1 MAAAKLMDYDKAL
14 ELFEPVLGF
23 EVHVELNTR
32 TKMFSD
38 APNPANDE
46 FHGAEPNTLIAP
58 VDLGLPGSLP
68 VVNETAVRS
77 SISLGLALGC
87 SIAESSR
94 FARKNYFYPDL
105 GKNYQISQYDEP
117 IAFEGSVEVELEDG
131 TLVTV
136 PIERAHMEEDAGK
149 LTHMGGSTGRI
160 QGAEYSLV
168 DYNRAGVPLVEIV
181 TKPIFGAEH
190 RAPEIAKA
198 YVQTIRDIV
207 RGLGISEARL
217 ERGNL
222 RCDANVSL
230 RRRVPVGAPAEPLG
244 TRTETK
250 NVNSMRSV
258 ERAVRYE
265 IQRQAQILAGGG
277 SIIQETRHWHEDT
290 GVTSPGRPKSDA
302 DDYRYFPEPDLLPV
316 QPAPEL
322 IEQLRAALPEQPV
335 ARRRRLMAEWGFT
348 DLEFQDVRNGGLLGE
363 VEATI
368 AAGASPSAARKW
380 WTGEITR
387 IANVQE
393 RDAAT
398 LISPAHVA
406 ELQQLIDAGTLT
418 DKLARQV
425 LEGVIAGE
433 GSPQDVV
440 DARGLAVVSDDGAL
454 IAAIDDALA
463 AQPDVLAKIKDGKVQ
478 AAGAIIGAVMKAM
491 RGQAD
496 AARVRELILERAA
509 Q

>member
-1 MAAAKLMDYDKAL
+1 MATAKLMDFDKAL
-14 ELFEPVLGF
+14 EMFEPVLGF

-68 VVNETAVRS
+68 VVNATAVRS

-131 TLVTV
+131 TLVTIPV
-136 PIERAHMEEDAGK
+136 ERAHMEEDAGK
-149 LTHMGGSTGRI
+149 LTHMGGATGRI

-190 RAPEIAKA
+190 RAPEYAKA
-198 YVQTIRDIV
+198 YIAAIRDIV

-230 RRRVPVGAPAEPLG
+230 RPRGQEKLG

-265 IQRQAQILAGGG
+265 IQRQAAILADGGT
-277 SIIQETRHWHEDT
+277 IIQETRHWHEDT
-290 GVTSPGRPKSDA
+290 GTTSPGRPKSDA

-316 QPAPEL
+316 QPSREL
-322 IEQLRAALPEQPV
+322 VDELRAALPEQPV
-335 ARRRRLMAEWGFT
+335 ARRRRLKADWGFT
-348 DLEFQDVRNGGLLGE
+348 DLEFQDVRNGGLIDE

-368 AAGASPSAARKW
+368 AAGAAPAAARKW

-387 IANVQE
+387 IANAQD
-393 RDAAT
+393 RDAAG
-398 LISPAHVA
+398 LVSPSDVA
-406 ELQQLIDAGTLT
+406 ALQGLVDAGTLT

-433 GSPQDVV
+433 GSPQQVV
-440 DARGLAVVSDDGAL
+440 DSRGLAVVSDDGAL

-478 AAGAIIGAVMKAM
+478 AAGAVIGAVMKAM
-491 RGQAD
+491 KGQAD
-496 AARVRELILERAA
+496 AARVRELVLERAA

>member
-1 MAAAKLMDYDKAL
+1 MAAAKLMDFDKAV

-38 APNPANDE
+38 APNPAHEE
-46 FHGAEPNTLIAP
+46 FHGAPPNTLIAP

-68 VVNETAVRS
+68 VVNAAAVRS

-87 SIAESSR
+87 SIAPSSR

-117 IAFEGSVEVELEDG
+117 IAFDGSVEVELEDG
-131 TLVTV
+131 TLVTI

-149 LTHMGGSTGRI
+149 LTHMGGATGRI

-168 DYNRAGVPLVEIV
+168 DNNRAGVPLVEIV
-181 TKPIFGAEH
+181 TRPIFGAEG
-190 RAPEIAKA
+190 RAPEYAKA
-198 YVQTIRDIV
+198 YVAAIRDIV
-207 RGLGISEARL
+207 RALGISEARL

-230 RRRVPVGAPAEPLG
+230 RPRGQERLG

-265 IQRQAQILAGGG
+265 IQRQAQILADGGT
-277 SIIQETRHWHEDT
+277 ITQETRHWHEDT
-290 GVTSPGRPKSDA
+290 GTTSPGRPKSDA

-316 QPAPEL
+316 QPPREL
-322 IEQLRAALPEQPV
+322 VEELRAALPEQPV
-335 ARRRRLMAEWGFT
+335 ARRRRLKAEWGFS
-348 DLEFQDVRNGGLLGE
+348 DQEFLDVTNNGVVEE
-363 VEATI
+363 VAATI
-368 AAGASPSAARKW
+368 AAGTTPATARKW
-380 WTGEITR
+380 WTGEIIR
-387 IANVQE
+387 VANLQE
-393 RDAAT
+393 REPAE
-398 LISPAHVA
+398 LISPENVA
-406 ELQQLIDAGTLT
+406 ALQGLVDAGTLT

-433 GSPQDVV
+433 GTPEEIVA
-440 DARGLAVVSDDGAL
+440 ARGLAVVSDDGAL

-463 AQPDVLAKIKDGKVQ
+463 AQPDVLTKIQAGKVQ

-491 RGQAD
+491 KGQAD
-496 AARVRELILERAA
+496 AARVRELILERASSDS
-509 Q
+509 

>member
-1 MAAAKLMDYDKAL
+1 MATAKLMDFDKAL

-23 EVHVELNTR
+23 EVHVELNTH

-38 APNPANDE
+38 APNPAHE
-46 FHGAEPNTLIAP
+46 LYHAAEPNTLIAP

-68 VVNETAVRS
+68 VVNETAIRS

-87 SIAESSR
+87 SIAPSSR

-131 TLVTV
+131 TIVQI

-149 LTHMGGSTGRI
+149 LTHMGGATGRI

-181 TKPIFGAEH
+181 TKTIFGTEH
-190 RAPEIAKA
+190 RAPEVAKA
-198 YVQTIRDIV
+198 YVATIRDIV
-207 RGLGISEARL
+207 RSLGISEARL

-230 RRRVPVGAPAEPLG
+230 RPRGQEKLG

-265 IQRQAQILAGGG
+265 IQRQAQILADGGT
-277 SIIQETRHWHEDT
+277 ITQETRHWHEDT
-290 GVTSPGRPKSDA
+290 GTTSPGRPKSDA

-316 QPAPEL
+316 EPAAEL
-322 IEQLRAALPEQPV
+322 IEELRAQLPEQPV
-335 ARRRRLMAEWGFT
+335 ARRRRLMTEWGFT
-348 DLEFQDVRNGGLLGE
+348 DLEFQDVRNGGLLDV

-368 AAGASPSAARKW
+368 VAGATPATARKW

-387 IANVQE
+387 LANAQEKDATELVSPENVAAVQK
-393 RDAAT
+393 
-398 LISPAHVA
+398 LV
-406 ELQQLIDAGTLT
+406 DAGTLT

-433 GSPQDVV
+433 GTPQEVV
-440 DARGLAVVSDDGAL
+440 DSRGLAVVSDDGAL
-454 IAAIDDALA
+454 IAAIDDALS

-478 AAGAIIGAVMKAM
+478 AAGAVIGAVMKAM
-491 RGQAD
+491 KGQAD
-496 AARVRELILERAA
+496 AARVRELVLERAA

>member
-1 MAAAKLMDYDKAL
+1 MVAAKLMDFDRAL
-14 ELFEPVLGF
+14 ELYEPVLGF
-23 EVHVELNTR
+23 EVHVELNTN

-38 APNPANDE
+38 APNPANE
-46 FHGAEPNTLIAP
+46 AYHAAEPNTLIAP

-68 VVNETAVRS
+68 VVNETAIRS

-131 TLVTV
+131 TIVQI

-149 LTHMGGSTGRI
+149 LTHMGGATGRI

-181 TKPIFGAEH
+181 TKTIFGTEH
-190 RAPEIAKA
+190 RAPDVAKA
-198 YVQTIRDIV
+198 YVATIRDIV
-207 RGLGISEARL
+207 RSLGISEARL

-230 RRRVPVGAPAEPLG
+230 RPRGQEKLG

-265 IQRQAQILAGGG
+265 IQRQAQILSEGGT
-277 SIIQETRHWHEDT
+277 IIQETRHWHEDT
-290 GVTSPGRPKSDA
+290 GTTSPGRPKSDA

-316 QPAPEL
+316 EPAAEL
-322 IEQLRAALPEQPV
+322 IEELRAALPELPV

-348 DLEFQDVRNGGLLGE
+348 DLEFQDVRNGGLLDV

-368 AAGASPSAARKW
+368 AAGAAPAAARKW

-387 IANVQE
+387 LANAQE
-393 RDAAT
+393 KDAT
-398 LISPAHVA
+398 ELVSPTDVA
-406 ELQQLIDAGTLT
+406 AVQQLVDAGTLT

-433 GSPQDVV
+433 GTPQEVV
-440 DARGLAVVSDDGAL
+440 DSRGLAVVSDDGAL

-463 AQPDVLAKIKDGKVQ
+463 AQPDILAKIKDGKVQ
-478 AAGAIIGAVMKAM
+478 AAGAVIGAVMKAM
-491 RGQAD
+491 KGQAD
-496 AARVRELILERAA
+496 AARVRELVLERAG

>member
-1 MAAAKLMDYDKAL
+1 MAKDKLMDFDEAL

-23 EVHVELNTR
+23 EVHVELNTQ
-32 TKMFSD
+32 TKMFSR
-38 APNPANDE
+38 AANPANSAN
-46 FHGAEPNTLIAP
+46 HGAEPNTLVAP
-58 VDLGLPGSLP
+58 VDMGLPGSLP
-68 VVNETAVRS
+68 VVNETAVRY

-87 SIAESSR
+87 SIAPSSR

-117 IAFEGSVEVELEDG
+117 IAFDGQVDVELSDG
-131 TLVTV
+131 TIVAI

-149 LTHMGGSTGRI
+149 LTHMGGATGRI
-160 QGAEYSLV
+160 HGAEYSLV

-207 RGLGISEARL
+207 IALGISEARM

-230 RRRVPVGAPAEPLG
+230 RPRGQEKLG
-244 TRTETK
+244 IRTETK

-265 IQRQAQILAGGG
+265 IQRQAAILAAGGT
-277 SIIQETRHWHEDT
+277 ITQETRHWHEDT
-290 GVTSPGRPKSDA
+290 GTTSPGRPKSDA

-316 QPAPEL
+316 EPSPEL
-322 IEQLRAALPEQPV
+322 IEELRAALPEPPA
-335 ARRRRLMAEWGFT
+335 ARRRRLKADWGFT
-348 DLEFQDVRNGGLLGE
+348 DLEFQDVVNGGILSE

-368 AAGASPSAARKW
+368 AAGASPGAARKW
-380 WTGEITR
+380 WTGEIAR
-387 IANVQE
+387 IANAQGREASDLVAPA
-393 RDAAT
+393 DVAA
-398 LISPAHVA
+398 
-406 ELQQLIDAGTLT
+406 LQQLVDAGTLT

-425 LEGVIAGE
+425 LEGMIAGE
-433 GSPQDVV
+433 GSPQEIV

-454 IAAIDDALA
+454 IAAIDEALA
-463 AQPDVLAKIKDGKVQ
+463 AQPDVLEKIRDGKVQ

-491 RGQAD
+491 KGQAD

-509 Q
+509 QQ

>member
-1 MAAAKLMDYDKAL
+1 MAAPKLMDFDKAL
-14 ELFEPVLGF
+14 EMFEPVLGF
-23 EVHVELNTR
+23 EVHVELNTN
-32 TKMFSD
+32 TKMFSS
-38 APNPANDE
+38 APNPANE
-46 FHGAEPNTLIAP
+46 KYHAAEPNTLIAP

-68 VVNETAVRS
+68 VVNETAIRS

-117 IAFEGSVEVELEDG
+117 IAYEGSVDVELEDG
-131 TLVTV
+131 TLVTI

-149 LTHMGGSTGRI
+149 LTHMGGATGRI

-181 TKPIFGAEH
+181 TKVIIGAEH
-190 RAPEIAKA
+190 RAPEYAKA
-198 YVQTIRDIV
+198 YIAAIRDIV

-230 RRRVPVGAPAEPLG
+230 RPRGQEKLG

-265 IQRQAQILAGGG
+265 IQRQAQILADGG
-277 SIIQETRHWHEDT
+277 SITQETRHWHEDT
-290 GVTSPGRPKSDA
+290 GTTSPGRPKSDA

-316 QPAPEL
+316 QPTAEL
-322 IEQLRAALPEQPV
+322 IEELRAALPEQPV
-335 ARRRRLMAEWGFT
+335 ARHRRLKAEWNFT
-348 DLEFQDVRNGGLLGE
+348 DLEFQDVRNGALIDE

-368 AAGASPSAARKW
+368 AAGTTPATARKW
-380 WTGEITR
+380 WTGEISR
-387 IANVQE
+387 LANTQNK
-393 RDAAT
+393 DAAG
-398 LISPAHVA
+398 LISAENVA
-406 ELQQLIDAGTLT
+406 ALQKLVDEGTLT

-425 LEGVIAGE
+425 LEGVVAGE
-433 GSPQDVV
+433 GTPQAVV

-463 AQPDVLAKIKDGKVQ
+463 SQPDVMAKIKDGKVQ

-491 RGQAD
+491 KGQAD

>member
-1 MAAAKLMDYDKAL
+1 MAKDKLMDFDEAL
-14 ELFEPVLGF
+14 ERFEPVLGF
-23 EVHVELNTR
+23 EVHVELNTE
-32 TKMFSD
+32 TKMFSG
-38 APNPANDE
+38 AANPANSAN
-46 FHGAEPNTLIAP
+46 HGAEPNTLVAP
-58 VDLGLPGSLP
+58 VDMGLPGALP
-68 VVNETAVRS
+68 VVNETAVRY

-87 SIAESSR
+87 SIAPSSR

-117 IAFEGSVEVELEDG
+117 IAFEGQVEIELGDG
-131 TLVTV
+131 TIVEV

-149 LTHMGGSTGRI
+149 LTHVGGATGRI

-190 RAPEIAKA
+190 RAPEVAKA

-207 RGLGISEARL
+207 IGLGISEARM

-230 RRRVPVGAPAEPLG
+230 RPRGQEKLG

-265 IQRQAQILAGGG
+265 IQRQAAILAAGGT
-277 SIIQETRHWHEDT
+277 ITQETRHWHEDT
-290 GVTSPGRPKSDA
+290 GTTSPGRPKSDA

-316 QPAPEL
+316 APAPEL
-322 IEQLRAALPEQPV
+322 IEQLRAALPEPPA
-335 ARRRRLMAEWGFT
+335 ARRRRLKADWGFS
-348 DLEFQDVRNGGLLGE
+348 DIDFQGVVNAGLLAE
-363 VEATI
+363 VEATV
-368 AAGASPSAARKW
+368 AAGASPAAARKW
-380 WTGEITR
+380 WMSEISR
-387 IANVQE
+387 IANAE
-393 RDAAT
+393 NRDATDLVSPGQVAALQT
-398 LISPAHVA
+398 LVD
-406 ELQQLIDAGTLT
+406 QGTLT

-433 GSPQDVV
+433 GSPQEVV

-463 AQPDVLAKIKDGKVQ
+463 AQPDVLEKIRDGKVQ
-478 AAGAIIGAVMKAM
+478 AAGAVIGAVMKAM
-491 RGQAD
+491 KGQAD

-509 Q
+509 ASGA

>member
-1 MAAAKLMDYDKAL
+1 MAKAALMSFDEAL
-14 ELFEPVLGF
+14 ERFEPVLGF
-23 EVHVELNTR
+23 EVHVELNTK
-32 TKMFSD
+32 TKMFSA
-38 APNPANDE
+38 APNSFGRA
-46 FHGAEPNTLIAP
+46 PNTDLAP

-68 VVNETAVRS
+68 VVNEQAIRY

-87 SIAESSR
+87 SIAPTSR

-117 IAFEGSVEVELEDG
+117 IAFEGQVDVELADG
-131 TLVTV
+131 TVV
-136 PIERAHMEEDAGK
+136 QIPIERAHMEEDAGK
-149 LTHMGGSTGRI
+149 LTHVGGAAGRI

-190 RAPEIAKA
+190 RAPELAAA
-198 YVQTIRDIV
+198 YVRTIRDIV
-207 RGLGISEARL
+207 IALGISDARM

-230 RRRVPVGAPAEPLG
+230 RPRGQEKLG

-265 IQRQAQILAGGG
+265 IQRQAAILADGG
-277 SIIQETRHWHEDT
+277 SITQETRHWHEDT
-290 GVTSPGRPKSDA
+290 GTTSPGRPKSDA

-316 QPAPEL
+316 VPSIEL
-322 IEQLRAALPEQPV
+322 IESLRAALPEPPA
-335 ARRRRLMAEWGFT
+335 ARRRRLKSEWGFT
-348 DLEFQDVRNGGLLGE
+348 DLEFQDVVNGGLLSE
-363 VEATI
+363 VQATI
-368 AAGASPSAARKW
+368 DAGASPSSARKW
-380 WTGEITR
+380 WTGELTR
-387 IANVQE
+387 IAN
-393 RDAAT
+393 AADRET
-398 LISPAHVA
+398 ADLVAPAEVA
-406 ELQQLIDAGTLT
+406 ALQKLVDAGTLT

-425 LEGVIAGE
+425 LEGMVAGE
-433 GSPQDVV
+433 GSPQEIV

-454 IAAIDDALA
+454 IVAIDEALA
-463 AQPDVLAKIKDGKVQ
+463 AQPDVLAKIRDGKVQ
-478 AAGAIIGAVMKAM
+478 AAGAVIGAVMKAM
-491 RGQAD
+491 KGQAD

>member
-1 MAAAKLMDYDKAL
+1 MAAKVALMDFDKAL

-23 EVHVELNTR
+23 EVHVELNTE
-32 TKMFSD
+32 TKMFSG
-38 APNPANDE
+38 AANPANSAN
-46 FHGAEPNTLIAP
+46 HGAGPNTLVAP
-58 VDLGLPGSLP
+58 VDMGLPGSMP
-68 VVNETAVRS
+68 AVNATAVRS

-87 SIAESSR
+87 SIAPSSR

-117 IAFEGSVEVELEDG
+117 IAFEGQVDVELSDG
-131 TLVTV
+131 TIVTV

-181 TKPIFGAEH
+181 TKPIYGSEH

-207 RGLGISEARL
+207 ISLGISDARM

-230 RRRVPVGAPAEPLG
+230 RPRGQVALG

-250 NVNSMRSV
+250 NVNSMRTV

-265 IQRQAQILAGGG
+265 IQRQAAILAAGGT
-277 SIIQETRHWHEDT
+277 ITQETRHWHEDT
-290 GVTSPGRPKSDA
+290 GRTSPGRPKSDA

-316 QPAPEL
+316 EPSAEL
-322 IEQLRAALPEQPV
+322 IEELRSALPEPPV
-335 ARRRRLMAEWGFT
+335 LRRRRLKAEWGFT
-348 DLEFQDVRNGGLLGE
+348 DLEYQDVVNGGLLSD
-363 VEATI
+363 VEATV
-368 AAGASPSAARKW
+368 AAGASPAAAKKW
-380 WTGEITR
+380 WTGELTR
-387 IANVQE
+387 VANAEGREANELATPADIA
-393 RDAAT
+393 A
-398 LISPAHVA
+398 
-406 ELQQLIDAGTLT
+406 LQGLVEDGTLT

-433 GSPQDVV
+433 GTPQEVV
-440 DARGLAVVSDDGAL
+440 DKRGLAVVSDDGAL

-463 AQPDVLAKIKDGKVQ
+463 AQPDVLAKIRDGKVQ
-478 AAGAIIGAVMKAM
+478 AAGAVIGAVMKAM

>member
-1 MAAAKLMDYDKAL
+1 MATAKLMDFDKAL
-14 ELFEPVLGF
+14 EMFEPVLGF

-68 VVNETAVRS
+68 VVNATAVRS

-131 TLVTV
+131 TLVTIPV
-136 PIERAHMEEDAGK
+136 ERAHMEEDAGK
-149 LTHMGGSTGRI
+149 LTHMGGATGRI

-190 RAPEIAKA
+190 RAPEYAKA
-198 YVQTIRDIV
+198 YIAAIRDIV

-230 RRRVPVGAPAEPLG
+230 RPRGQEKLG

-265 IQRQAQILAGGG
+265 IQRQAAILADGGT
-277 SIIQETRHWHEDT
+277 IIQETRHWHEDT
-290 GVTSPGRPKSDA
+290 GTTSPGRPKSDA

-316 QPAPEL
+316 QPSREL
-322 IEQLRAALPEQPV
+322 VEELRAALPEQPL
-335 ARRRRLMAEWGFT
+335 ARRRRLKADWGFT
-348 DLEFQDVRNGGLLGE
+348 DLEFQDVRNGGLIDE

-368 AAGASPSAARKW
+368 AAGAAPAAARKW

-387 IANVQE
+387 IANAQE
-393 RDAAT
+393 REAPG
-398 LISPAHVA
+398 LVSPADVA
-406 ELQQLIDAGTLT
+406 ALQGLVDAGTLT

-433 GSPQDVV
+433 GSPQQVV
-440 DARGLAVVSDDGAL
+440 DSRGLAVVSDDGAL
-454 IAAIDDALA
+454 IAAIDDAFA

-478 AAGAIIGAVMKAM
+478 AAGAVIGAVMKAM
-491 RGQAD
+491 KGQAD

>member
-1 MAAAKLMDYDKAL
+1 MATAKLMDFDKAL

-23 EVHVELNTR
+23 EVHVELNTN

-38 APNPANDE
+38 APNPANE
-46 FHGAEPNTLIAP
+46 AFHSAAPNTLIAP

-68 VVNETAVRS
+68 VVNETAIRS

-131 TLVTV
+131 TLVTI

-149 LTHMGGSTGRI
+149 LTHMGGATGRI

-181 TKPIFGAEH
+181 TKVIFGAEH
-190 RAPEIAKA
+190 RAPEVAKA
-198 YVQTIRDIV
+198 YVSTIRDIV
-207 RGLGISEARL
+207 RSLGISEARL

-230 RRRVPVGAPAEPLG
+230 RPRGAEKLG

-265 IQRQAQILAGGG
+265 IQRQAQILADGGT
-277 SIIQETRHWHEDT
+277 ITQETRHWHEDT
-290 GVTSPGRPKSDA
+290 GTTSPGRPKSDA

-316 QPAPEL
+316 EPAHEL
-322 IEQLRAALPEQPV
+322 IEELRAALPEQPV
-335 ARRRRLMAEWGFT
+335 ARRRRLKADWGFT
-348 DLEFQDVRNGGLLGE
+348 DLEFQDVRNGGLIDE

-368 AAGASPSAARKW
+368 AAGATPATARKW
-380 WTGEITR
+380 WTGEISR
-387 IANVQE
+387 LANTQE
-393 RDAAT
+393 KDAAA
-398 LISPAHVA
+398 LISPQNVA
-406 ELQQLIDAGTLT
+406 ALQLLVDAGTLT

-433 GSPQDVV
+433 GTPQEVV

-454 IAAIDDALA
+454 IAAIDEALA
-463 AQPDVLAKIKDGKVQ
+463 AQPDVLAKIQDGKVQ
-478 AAGAIIGAVMKAM
+478 AAGAVIGAVMKAM
-491 RGQAD
+491 KGQAD
-496 AARVRELILERAA
+496 AARVRELVLERAA

>member
-1 MAAAKLMDYDKAL
+1 MAAAAKLMDFDRAL

-23 EVHVELNTR
+23 EVHVELNTN

-38 APNPANDE
+38 APNPANE
-46 FHGAEPNTLIAP
+46 AYHAAEPNTLIAP

-131 TLVTV
+131 TMVTI

-149 LTHMGGSTGRI
+149 LTHMGGATGRI

-181 TKPIFGAEH
+181 TKTIFGTEQ
-190 RAPEIAKA
+190 RAPEVAKA
-198 YVQTIRDIV
+198 YVAAIRDIV

-230 RRRVPVGAPAEPLG
+230 RSRGQEKLG

-265 IQRQAQILAGGG
+265 IQRQAQILADGGT
-277 SIIQETRHWHEDT
+277 IIQETRHWHEDT
-290 GVTSPGRPKSDA
+290 GTTSPGRPKSDA

-322 IEQLRAALPEQPV
+322 IEELRAALPEQPV
-335 ARRRRLMAEWGFT
+335 ARRRRLMADWGFT
-348 DLEFQDVRNGGLLGE
+348 PLEFQDVRNGGLLDV

-368 AAGASPSAARKW
+368 AAGATPATARKW
-380 WTGEITR
+380 WTGEISR
-387 IANVQE
+387 LANAQE
-393 RDAAT
+393 KDAAE
-398 LISPAHVA
+398 LITPENVA
-406 ELQQLIDAGTLT
+406 ALQKLVDEGTLT

-433 GSPQDVV
+433 GTPQQVV

-454 IAAIDDALA
+454 VAAIDEALA
-463 AQPDVLAKIKDGKVQ
+463 AQPDVMAKIQDGKVQ

-491 RGQAD
+491 KGQAD